1 MKTTKILSTALIL
14 LLSLWNLSAQTSISV
29 QTGIHSAN
37 TNFNGLSESI
47 PLTIDPILSLGIG
60 ISVEHALDPL
70 LSLRTGIHYKR
81 KGFSTRL
88 GTDINLGDISIP
100 VGVKAVNTI
109 NYIDIP
115 LMLSISPTL
124 GNTAVRPYLAMGPS
138 IAYAHSGEIRTK
150 ATAILDFTVDST
162 PLVLESEAYNRTEFM
177 AQFAAG
183 AEFPYREGFIS
194 TEIGYETAL
203 TDFTT
208 DAMIVDAG
216 TRHKGLNFKIGYGL
230 RF

>member
-14 LLSLWNLSAQTSISV
+14 LASLLSINAQTSISF
-29 QTGIHSAN
+29 QTGFHSAS
-37 TNFNGLSESI
+37 TNFNGLSETLPI
-47 PLTIDPILSLGIG
+47 TIDPILSLGAG
-60 ISVEHALDPL
+60 ITVEQALDPV

-81 KGFSTRL
+81 KGFSSRI
-88 GTDINLGDISIP
+88 GTDINLGDVAIP
-100 VGVKAVNTI
+100 VGVKAVNTV

-115 LMLSISPTL
+115 LMLSYKPALKLRGIK
-124 GNTAVRPYLAMGPS
+124 PYVAAGPS
-138 IAYAHSGEIRTK
+138 IAYAHSGELRTK
-150 ATAILDFTVDST
+150 ATAIIDFTVDRT
-162 PLVLESEAYNRTEFM
+162 PLNLNSDAYNRTEFM

-183 AEFPYREGFIS
+183 AEFPYRDGFIS
-194 TEIGYETAL
+194 TELGYETAL